1 MAARKCAADQII
13 MSLNTNLFGG
23 LSGAGD
29 LLARNARIM
38 GRDTALIYG
47 DVRLTW
53 REANA
58 RANRFV
64 NSLQKLGL
72 RRGDRIALYAR
83 NSHQWVEALFG
94 LAKIGAVSVTVNYRL
109 TAAEVAYIVQDAG
122 AVAIICDDY
131 TAANALEVAHNSN
144 TVKHIVGIET
154 HTSGFESY
162 ENLVQQGDE
171 SEPALMVNGEW
182 LMVNSAARHSPFT
195 IHHSPLTYDEPA
207 MLLYTSG
214 TTGFPKGAIY
224 THGSL
229 LVGMLVHVLAI
240 GSNRTHRVMLPSPLY
255 SAAGIAGIYC
265 AVYAGSQIS
274 LINYDVATACATIE
288 RERIT
293 FTNLVPT
300 TIQMLL
306 ASEVS
311 QRHDLTSL
319 ETLLYGGSPMP
330 APVLREAMQRFP
342 RCGFRQTFATT
353 ETGCAGTVLEP
364 RDHREALE
372 NPAFAHRLLSCG
384 RPQVN
389 VDVRVADA
397 DGHTLPPDE
406 VGEIG
411 IRTEANM
418 PGYWNNAEAT
428 RRTLRDGWLYTG
440 DLARM
445 DADGYFYLVDRK
457 NDMIVSGALNVYPS
471 EVERVLQQH
480 PAVYEVAVIG
490 VPSEKWGE
498 AVKAVVALKDGVTA
512 SETDLIQFC
521 EGKIAG
527 FKKPKSVDLVEKL
540 PRNLTGKILR
550 RELREKYWQGQE
562 RKV

>member
-1 MAARKCAADQII
+1 M
-13 MSLNTNLFGG
+13 
-23 LSGAGD
+23 GAGD
-29 LLARNARIM
+29 LLARNARVM
-38 GRDTALIYG
+38 GRDMGLIFG
-47 DVRLTW
+47 DTRLTW

-58 RANRFV
+58 RANRFA
-64 NSLQKLGL
+64 NELQKLGV
-72 RRGDRIALYAR
+72 RRGDRVALYAR

-109 TAAEVAYIVQDAG
+109 AAPEVEYIVKDAG
-122 AVAIICDDY
+122 ATAILCDET
-131 TAANALEVAHNSN
+131 TAANALAAANNCN
-144 TVKHIVGIET
+144 TVKHIIGINALE
-154 HTSGFESY
+154 SGVENY
-162 ENLVQQGDE
+162 EQMVSAGDE
-171 SEPALMVNGEW
+171 REPL
-182 LMVNSAARHSPFT
+182 LQSAFRIPHSAIGF
-195 IHHSPLTYDEPA
+195 DEAA

-229 LVGMLVHVLAI
+229 LVGMLVHVNAI
-240 GSNRTHRVMLPSPLY
+240 ASNRTHRVMLPSPLY

-265 AVYAGSQIS
+265 AAYVGSQIA
-274 LINYDVATACATIE
+274 LINYDVKTACETIE
-288 RERIT
+288 HEKIT

-306 ASEVS
+306 AHEES
-311 QRHDLTSL
+311 RKHDLTSL
-319 ETLLYGGSPMP
+319 EALLYGGSPIP
-330 APVLREAMQRFP
+330 ETVLREAMERFP

-364 RDHREALE
+364 RDHREALD
-372 NPAFAHRLLSCG
+372 NPQLAHRLQSCG
-384 RPQVN
+384 RQQVN

-397 DGHTLPPDE
+397 DGATLPPDE
-406 VGEIG
+406 VGEICV
-411 IRTEANM
+411 RTEANM
-418 PGYWNNAEAT
+418 LGYWNNPEAT
-428 RRTLRDGWLYTG
+428 AKTLRNGWLYTG

-445 DADGYFYLVDRK
+445 DADGYVYLVDRK

-498 AVKAVVALKDGVTA
+498 AVKAVVALKEGANV
-512 SETDLIQFC
+512 SENELIQFC

-527 FKKPKSVDLVEKL
+527 FKKPKSVDFVDKL
-540 PRNLTGKILR
+540 PRNLTGKVLR
-550 RELREKYWQGQE
+550 RELREKYWQEQE